1 MGMEQRDNT
10 PGKWIAGRETLGFV
24 AIAGRATQAQ
34 IVELSA
40 ASDTARE
47 DVVYLK
53 GNPHHL
59 LGTQAI
65 RASVLRGGQDDATKR
80 LRDTGHVS
88 RLEQVERVGRFRF
101 HEGHVIAFFE

>member
-1 MGMEQRDNT
+1 MRVEQRDDT

-34 IVELSA
+34 IVKLSA
-40 ASDTARE
+40 ASGTARK

-65 RASVLRGGQDDATKR
+65 RASVLRSGQDGATKR
-80 LRDTGHVS
+80 LRDTGHGS
-88 RLEQVERVGRFRF
+88 RFEQV
-101 HEGHVIAFFE
+101 